1 MTNVIINEHIN
12 YLELPAKNIIATK
25 MFFSKVFNWIFTDY
39 GDEYSAF
46 SSEEAGINGGFYKS
60 KKTAKTKN
68 GSVLIVIYSTNLVK
82 TQNKIIQTGGII
94 NKAIFSFPGEE
105 RFHFLEPSN
114 NEFAVWS
121 DK

>member
-94 NKAIFSFPGEE
+94 NKAIFSFPGGE